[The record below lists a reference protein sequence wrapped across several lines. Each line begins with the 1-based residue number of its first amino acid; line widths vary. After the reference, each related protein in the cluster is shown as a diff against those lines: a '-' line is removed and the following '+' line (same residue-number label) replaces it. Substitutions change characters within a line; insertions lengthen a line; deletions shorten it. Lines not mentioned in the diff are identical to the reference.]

1 MLWIKALHII
11 AMVMWFSGLF
21 YLPRLF
27 VYHAKSQDTLSLER
41 FKVMEW
47 RLYWCITT
55 PGAILTT
62 LLGIILMMMSYAY
75 YSQATWLHIKLALAV
90 GLWIY
95 HIYLAFLLK
104 AFARDM
110 NRHSSRF
117 YRILNEIPTLFLIA
131 MVLLA
136 VVK

>member
-1 MLWIKALHII
+1 MLWIKAFHII

-27 VYHAKSQDTLSLER
+27 VYHAKSQDTISLER

-62 LLGIILMMMSYAY
+62 LFGIILMIMGYAY
-75 YSQATWLHIKLALAV
+75 YSHAIWLHIKLALAV

-104 AFARDM
+104 AFARDA
-110 NRHSSRF
+110 NRHSGHF